1 MGLTP
6 GVTVSS
12 QGPYKREA
20 EGQRQRDGGFA
31 LLAVKMEGRAARQR
45 YGASRSW
52 KRQEPLKGAAPPRC
66 GFSLEVAG
74 WAHLLRHVAGQELQV
89 GDGGQ
94 PVAAAEVGGAAHEER
109 GQELG
114 VNAAL
119 LIDHAHAHLVQLHR

>member
-1 MGLTP
+1 MTLVSP
-6 GVTVSS
+6 GGPVSS

-20 EGQRQRDGGFA
+20 QGQRQRDGGFA
-31 LLAVKMEGRAARQR
+31 LLAVKMEGGAARQR
-45 YGASRSW
+45 CGASRSW
-52 KRQEPLKGAAPPRC
+52 KRQEPLEGAAPPR
-66 GFSLEVAG
+66 FSLEVAG

-119 LIDHAHAHLVQLHR
+119 LIDHAHAHLVQLDR